1 MTRGGGRHRPSSG
14 RFIRGECCRPAIGF
28 EGEIVGRK
36 TGRVAV
42 SVSASVIGVLV
53 MFVLGNGSAVAHQQ
67 GNKLHLGDAP
77 PNQRVEGISYCD
89 GIYRVITKEGSPV
102 EYPEFDL
109 RFKTDASPDGPPPGT
124 PVVIN
129 AGMKGDRGFVIFSA
143 PSEIGAFIK
152 TKC

>member
-1 MTRGGGRHRPSSG
+1 MDNQNDGSPRAGVYPGAGRSQISRPH
-14 RFIRGECCRPAIGF
+14 A
-28 EGEIVGRK
+28 
-36 TGRVAV
+36 TQARVAV

-77 PNQRVEGISYCD
+77 PDQQVEGISYCD